1 MDELAGLPE
10 SVRRLALDRF
20 RLLRPHL
27 EENRPLR
34 QVAID
39 GGIPYRTAQRWL
51 THYQQFGL
59 TALARKRRTDIGVH
73 RAVSTKIKSAIEG
86 LALQKPPLP
95 ISALYR
101 QVLRVASDLGEK
113 APCYG
118 VVYKHRP
125 QSADRPIDTCAPG
138 HEGLQRSIRPCSSA
152 RGRWSE

>member
-34 QVAID
+34 QVAVD
-39 GGIPYRTAQRWL
+39 AGIPYRTAQRWL
-51 THYQQFGL
+51 TRYQQFGL
-59 TALARKRRTDIGVH
+59 TALARKKRADTGVH

-86 LALQKPPLP
+86 LALEKPPLP

-101 QVLRVASDLGEK
+101 QVLRVARDLGEK

-118 VVYKHRP
+118 VVYNIVRGLPTDLLTLAHRGTK
-125 QSADRPIDTCAPG
+125 AY
-138 HEGLQRSIRPCSSA
+138 
-152 RGRWSE
+152 SEAFDLVHRL